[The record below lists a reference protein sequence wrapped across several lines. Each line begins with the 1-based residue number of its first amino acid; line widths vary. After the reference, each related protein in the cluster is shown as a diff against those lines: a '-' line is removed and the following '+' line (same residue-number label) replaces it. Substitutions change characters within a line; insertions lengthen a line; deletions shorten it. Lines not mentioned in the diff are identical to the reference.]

1 MPTISAEL
9 LDTLKTLRSRAYAP
23 YSDHPVAAVVESASG
38 QQFGGTNV
46 EVAHFKS
53 TCAESSA
60 ISAMIAAGET
70 RVSRVIIL
78 GPGAQ
83 ACPPCGDCRQRLRE
97 FAASDLPIVAVDDS
111 GTILFEKTLEALLP
125 DSFGPDHLSV

>member
-1 MPTISAEL
+1 MPTITAEL
-9 LDTLKTLRSRAYAP
+9 LDRLKTLRSRAYAP

-38 QQFGGTNV
+38 QHFGGTNV

-70 RVSRVIIL
+70 HVSRVIIL

-83 ACPPCGDCRQRLRE
+83 ACTPCGDCRQRLRE
-97 FAASDLPIVAVDDS
+97 FGAADLPIIAVDDS
-111 GTILFEKTLEALLP
+111 GAIIFDKTLEALLP
-125 DSFGPDHLSV
+125 DSFGPDHLPT